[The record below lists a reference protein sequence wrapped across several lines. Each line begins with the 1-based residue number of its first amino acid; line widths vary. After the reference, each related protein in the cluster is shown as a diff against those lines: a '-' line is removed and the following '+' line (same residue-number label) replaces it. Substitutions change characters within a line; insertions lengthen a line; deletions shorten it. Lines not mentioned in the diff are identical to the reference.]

1 MKVCYVTHLP
11 NLTGANQSLLDIL
24 SKWEHQK
31 VEAMVLLGKHGPL
44 EEELKQLGIPYKV
57 IPYSSEIKDQKSS
70 IKNLIKQIK
79 CLFAKERIK
88 RFFIEEKFDLIHNNT
103 LLSGIG
109 MEAAQQAGIP
119 CICHMRELIVPEHNV
134 ELINPK
140 KQFGRLR
147 KAEKAIAISECVKNR
162 FISEVAEN
170 KIIVL
175 SDGIN
180 ISKYE
185 MPTKKVFGEL
195 HNDGTGVVNFMLAG
209 RISPGK
215 GQLEAIKAIEIVK
228 KYVEKE
234 KIIGVKEINLYI
246 VGSIGDKCYN
256 EKIKEYVKNK
266 NIQGIHFIEFC
277 SDLSQLRGKCDI
289 GLTCSKSEA
298 LGRVTI
304 ENMLSKLLVIGANG
318 DGTSEI
324 LSEERGL
331 LYEVGDEKDLAEKI
345 IFALKNREKLGY
357 MIENA
362 YNYAKEKFD
371 GETYNTKLYKIYRE
385 VIDEN
390 YKERRKDI

>member
-1 MKVCYVTHLP
+1 
-11 NLTGANQSLLDIL
+11 
-24 SKWEHQK
+24 
-31 VEAMVLLGKHGPL
+31 
-44 EEELKQLGIPYKV
+44 
-57 IPYSSEIKDQKSS
+57 
-70 IKNLIKQIK
+70 
-79 CLFAKERIK
+79 
-88 RFFIEEKFDLIHNNT
+88 
-103 LLSGIG
+103 
-109 MEAAQQAGIP
+109 
-119 CICHMRELIVPEHNV
+119 MRELIVPEHNV

-175 SDGIN
+175 PDGIN

-195 HNDGTGVVNFMLAG
+195 HKDGIGVVNLMLAG

-215 GQLEAIKAIEIVK
+215 GQFEAIKAIELVK

-256 EKIKEYVKNK
+256 QKIREYVKSQ

-277 SDLSQLRGKCDI
+277 SDLSQLRQKCDI

-385 VIDEN
+385 VVDEN